1 MIAPVNITNVRL
13 ETGRLILR
21 PWRESD
27 LEDFYAYASHPDVGI
42 HAGWKPHASLEESRK
57 ILDMFLADK
66 RVLALELKETGRV
79 IGSLGLEEPKPDPV
93 ADAYG
98 REIGYV
104 LGKDYWGRG
113 LMPEA
118 VKAVIEY
125 CFCVLGMDFLTCGHF
140 LPNARSRR
148 VIEKCGFTYFGDSDY
163 ETQLGTLE
171 VSKNY
176 IMYNFQKER

>member
-1 MIAPVNITNVRL
+1 MIAPVDVTNIRI
-13 ETGRLILR
+13 ETERLILR
-21 PWRESD
+21 PWQESD

-42 HAGWKPHASLEESRK
+42 HAGWKPHASMEESRK

-66 RVLALELKETGRV
+66 KVLALELKQNGSV
-79 IGSLGLEEPKPDPV
+79 VGSLGLESPNPDPV
-93 ADAYG
+93 TDGYG

-104 LGKDYWGRG
+104 LGKDHWGRG

-118 VKAVIEY
+118 VNAVIDY
-125 CFCVLGMDFLTCGHF
+125 CFSVLCFDFLTCGHF
-140 LPNARSRR
+140 LHNNRSRR

-163 ETQLGTLE
+163 QTQLGTLE